1 MNKQKINLYGR
12 VSGGYLASRLDAAT
26 RARLQALHLEKL
38 SEVDHV
44 FLAPQDLSY
53 DWNCFGGGLNELR
66 NLNAKSQVREIGA
79 AVGNVV
85 WMNEVY
91 RGLGRGDSAGIN
103 NCFNGVCQNVGN
115 RLMAMAEGD
124 CDASKA
130 KGNEL
135 VVLVYGK
142 YGFGVDEFVTLVRD
156 KAIALNARTPG
167 RVAAEDVERVVA
179 KLNEGLKPKSE
190 IDALIDDLPVG
201 FRDRL
206 VSELGANVETFV
218 RGYAGFQE
226 RREAKYRE
234 LERQHCN
241 MGNIQG
247 EMMAFIVSELKT
259 QEETLRGLLKSE
271 DRVRTILP
279 LPPEAIMAILGSIK

>member
-1 MNKQKINLYGR
+1 LNNQKVNLYGR

-26 RARLQALHLEKL
+26 RARLRALHLEGL
-38 SEVDHV
+38 EEVDHV
-44 FLAPQDLSY
+44 FLAPGDLSY
-53 DWNCFGGGLNELR
+53 DWNCFGGGVNELR
-66 NLNAKSQVREIGA
+66 NPNAKAYVREIGS

-91 RGLGRGDSAGIN
+91 RGLGRGDSAGVN
-103 NCFNGVCQNVGN
+103 NCFNGVCQSVGN

-142 YGFGVDEFVTLVRD
+142 YGFGVDEFIALVRER
-156 KAIALNARTPG
+156 AAALNERMPG
-167 RVAAEDVERVVA
+167 CVAAEDVERVVA

-190 IDALIDDLPVG
+190 IDALIDDLPLG

-226 RREAKYRE
+226 RREEKYHE
-234 LERQHCN
+234 LERRHRN
-241 MGNIQG
+241 KGNIQG
-247 EMMAFIVSELKT
+247 EMMSFIVSELKA
-259 QEETLRGLLKSE
+259 QEETLLGLLKSE

-279 LPPEAIMAILGSIK
+279 LPPETIMTILGSIM